1 MKITVYSDE
10 SGVFDVV
17 HNRYYE
23 YGGLILLSSKEREN
37 LQRKYLSIE
46 KLVKQSE
53 GLSNDQEAKASVLTN
68 ANKARL
74 FRLLNHTELFGGV
87 VEQGRVLERI
97 FLDKKSKQR
106 YLDYV
111 YKISLKR
118 KFQAMI
124 RTGRLDPNDVTSLQI
139 YVDEHA
145 TATNGHY
152 ELREALENEFKRGTY
167 NSIWT
172 KYFPP
177 IFPKIQQVS
186 LRLCD
191 SKANTLIR
199 AADIV
204 ANHIYNDFEFDLIR
218 PDKPNLQIFY
228 FP

>member
-17 HNRYYE
+17 HNRYYV

-139 YVDEHA
+139 Y
-145 TATNGHY
+145 
-152 ELREALENEFKRGTY
+152 
-167 NSIWT
+167 
-172 KYFPP
+172 
-177 IFPKIQQVS
+177 
-186 LRLCD
+186 
-191 SKANTLIR
+191 
-199 AADIV
+199 
-204 ANHIYNDFEFDLIR
+204 
-218 PDKPNLQIFY
+218 
-228 FP
+228 

>member
-17 HNRYYE
+17 HNRYYV

-172 KYFPP
+172 KYFSP

-191 SKANTLIR
+191 SKVNTLIR

-218 PDKPNLQIFY
+218 PEKPNLQVFY